1 MAGGKQWKEKVS
13 NAAYASQ
20 CVYLA
25 NTNEVK
31 TSMENITME
40 NLWWTAQSDTHFER
54 ITSHNTIIT
63 ENIVDLSYENKIPRT
78 AVPSCTTSGTR
89 TTGWKTRVYMVYRV

>member
-40 NLWWTAQSDTHFER
+40 NL
-54 ITSHNTIIT
+54 
-63 ENIVDLSYENKIPRT
+63 
-78 AVPSCTTSGTR
+78 
-89 TTGWKTRVYMVYRV
+89 